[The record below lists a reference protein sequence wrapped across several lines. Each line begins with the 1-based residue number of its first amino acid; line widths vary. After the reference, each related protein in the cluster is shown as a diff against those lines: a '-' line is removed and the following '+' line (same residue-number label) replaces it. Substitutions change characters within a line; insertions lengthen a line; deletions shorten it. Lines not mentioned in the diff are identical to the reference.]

1 LGVLVCL
8 AVAAPVLSS
17 GGNEAAIRATR
28 ARYAAVNRHGKRY
41 TKVERE
47 LFGYSLGGGSLAGY
61 FSGPALRKMVAT
73 FYGETG
79 RAVEEYY
86 FWNGRLFLVLRTRWH
101 YDQPLGSQVL
111 NRKPGTMAGK
121 EQDRFYFQ
129 EGRLL
134 RWLGRG
140 NKPVASEAGE
150 AARVQRDL
158 SQSAQEF
165 TALLG
170 LRAPGTKAA
179 K

>member
-17 GGNEAAIRATR
+17 GGNEAAIRTIR

-47 LFGYSLGGGSLAGY
+47 LFGYSSGRLAGGLL
-61 FSGPALRKMVAT
+61 FRPALRKMVAT

-79 RAVEEYY
+79 RAVEKYY

-111 NRKPGTMAGK
+111 NRKPGTVAGK

-140 NKPVASEAGE
+140 NKPVALEAGE